1 MSIEVMNDLMEEYQT
16 ILDKMIDTKNRYVNE
31 LNDLLAIDPPTDESD
46 NMIVEYDGYI
56 TKQTKIIEQYQSFV
70 NNIDYY
76 VPLLNPD
83 IIDQVDSLNNDKEYG
98 RRIGNVLAKYGMEGL
113 NALNNYYMDNNGNAL
128 LLVDYANRVLLRRYL

>member
-1 MSIEVMNDLMEEYQT
+1 MSVDVMNDLMDEYLD
-16 ILDKMIDTKNRYVNE
+16 ILDKMINTKNRYVNE
-31 LNDLLAIDPPTDESD
+31 LNDLLAIDPTTDESD

-70 NNIDYY
+70 DNIDYY

-83 IIDQVDSLNNDKEYG
+83 IIVGIDALNNDKEYG
-98 RRIGNVLAKYGMEGL
+98 RRIGNILAKYGMDGL
-113 NALNNYYMDNNGNAL
+113 NALNSYYADNNGNAL